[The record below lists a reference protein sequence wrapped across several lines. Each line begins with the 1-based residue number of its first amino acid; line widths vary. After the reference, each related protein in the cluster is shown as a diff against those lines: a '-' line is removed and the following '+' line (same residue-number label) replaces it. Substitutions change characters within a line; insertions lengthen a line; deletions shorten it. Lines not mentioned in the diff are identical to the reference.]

1 MAMNDLENRV
11 LDAIAT
17 VALHVLALP
26 FIAVKA
32 LGNLRKLAR
41 TTARLRAGEVTCPYC
56 ATVNTLNMMTRCA
69 CGAVEPGSRLRC
81 SFCGAIYN
89 AIPCAGCSATLRIL

>member
-1 MAMNDLENRV
+1 MAMNEAENSV

-17 VALHVLALP
+17 AALYILAFPFVALVA
-26 FIAVKA
+26 IGK
-32 LGNLRKLAR
+32 LRKLAR
-41 TTARLRAGEVTCPYC
+41 TTARLLAGTITCPYC

-89 AIPCAGCSATLRIL
+89 AIPCAGCAATLRIL